1 MGLLT
6 KNSSQT
12 QAQGKAGQAKKKK
25 ESLKVPKTVQDTIPY
40 YAVYEDGGIIETT
53 RGTFTKAYAL
63 KDINYQIA
71 RMQEQEEMFVRFE
84 ELLNGFEATMNFEIS
99 IVNKNMDAEGFERK
113 VLLRPGYDAY
123 DDLREEYNNMLTQ
136 KIKEGRNNM
145 VKEKIL
151 TVATKARSYE
161 DALATFR
168 RLDDELSIAAKKIG
182 GSDLIPISTMDR
194 LELLH
199 DIYNI
204 GSEGTF
210 GAKVKRNG
218 KSVPAFTFESMRQ
231 MGLTTKDC
239 IGPSSFEFK
248 KDHFMIDDQYARVL
262 YLKTLPSNLRDDV
275 LAEITNVSCNM
286 IASLHYEPVEPEKAL
301 ERVRRR
307 LNNIN
312 ANILDRQ
319 KKASRSGYSTEL
331 LSPELAK
338 AKESAEALLEDLTS
352 KDQKMFMVTFVV
364 CLFAESME
372 SLNLYTEL
380 VQTTARRYGC
390 SLKKLS
396 YQQENGLTTAL
407 PLANNK
413 LYIQRALTTESSAI
427 FMPFSSQEL
436 IQTDGLYYGLNAI
449 SNNILQINRKAG
461 KNMNGFILGTPGSG
475 KSFSAKREMESVL
488 LGTKDDVIVIDP
500 ESEYARMAELLGGE
514 VVRVATGSNVHIN
527 PMDMDVDYADADDPI
542 SLKSDF
548 IISFFEI
555 AVGDRRIGLTPT
567 QRSIIDKCVR
577 TVYKPYFD
585 SWDPEKKVYDK
596 NKMPT
601 LLDLQELLEEQSN
614 FEAEQL
620 ATSLEMY
627 TRGSLNLFSKQTNVD
642 YDSRFV
648 VYDIRDVTANVKA
661 LALLIVLDNVWNR
674 IIKNKKEGRN
684 TWFYI
689 DEIYLLFKTETSAN
703 FLREL
708 WKRARK
714 WGGVP
719 TGITQNVSDL
729 LGNETAR
736 TMLSNCEFIQM
747 LNQAPLDR
755 NELAEL
761 LNISSA
767 QLEYITNSSPGE
779 GLIYTGSTI
788 VPFVD
793 NFPKNTRMY
802 KAMTSRLEEVTEIE
816 RKEKEQSAAST

>member
-6 KNSSQT
+6 KNKN
-12 QAQGKAGQAKKKK
+12 QAQNSKQGNSKKK
-25 ESLKVPKTVQDTIPY
+25 ETLKIPKTVQDTIPY

-71 RMQEQEEMFVRFE
+71 RTQEQEEMFVRFE
-84 ELLNGFEATMNFEIS
+84 ELLNGFEPTMNFQIS

-113 VLLRPGYDAY
+113 VLLKPGYDKY
-123 DDLREEYNNMLTQ
+123 DPLREEYNNMLVQ

-145 VKEKIL
+145 AKEKIL
-151 TVATKARSYE
+151 VVATKAKSFN
-161 DALATFR
+161 DALTTFA
-168 RLDDELSIAAKKIG
+168 RLDGELSTAAKKIG
-182 GSDLIPISTMDR
+182 GSDLTPISTMQR

-204 GSEGTF
+204 GDEGTF
-210 GAKVKRNG
+210 GAKVVRNG
-218 KSVPAFTFESMRQ
+218 EEIPNFTFESMRK

-248 KDHFMIDDQYARVL
+248 KDHFMIDDHYARVL
-262 YLKTLPSNLRDDV
+262 YLKTLPSVLRDDV
-275 LAEITNVSCNM
+275 LAEITNISCNM
-286 IASLHYEPVEPEKAL
+286 IASLHYESVEPEKAL

-312 ANILDRQ
+312 ADILNRQ
-319 KKASRSGYSTEL
+319 KKASKNGYSTEL
-331 LSPELAK
+331 LSPELAR
-338 AKESAEALLEDLTS
+338 AKESAETLLEDLTS
-352 KDQKMFMVTFVV
+352 KDQKMFMVTLVV
-364 CLFAESME
+364 CLFADSME
-372 SLNLYTEL
+372 NLNLYTDL
-380 VQTTARRYGC
+380 VQTTGRRYSC

-396 YQQENGLTTAL
+396 YQQENGFTTAL
-407 PLANNK
+407 PLAYNK

-427 FMPFSSQEL
+427 FMPFVAQEL

-449 SNNILQINRKAG
+449 SKNILQINRKAG

-500 ESEYARMAELLGGE
+500 EAEYSRMAELLGGE

-527 PMDMDVDYADADDPI
+527 PMDMDVDYADEDDPI

-548 IISFFEI
+548 IISLLET
-555 AVGDRRIGLTPT
+555 AVGDRRIGLSSV
-567 QRSIIDKCVR
+567 QRSIVDTCVR
-577 TVYKPYFD
+577 EVYEPYFA
-585 SWDPEKKVYDK
+585 SRNAQTGEYDPQ
-596 NKMPT
+596 KMPT
-601 LLDLQELLEEQSN
+601 LLDLQEKLEEKSN

-620 ATSLEMY
+620 ATALNMY
-627 TRGSLNLFSKQTNVD
+627 TRGSLNLFSKHTNVD
-642 YDSRFV
+642 YNSRFV
-648 VYDIRDVTANVKA
+648 VYDIRDITANIKP

-761 LNISSA
+761 LNISNT
-767 QLEYITNSSPGE
+767 QLSYITNSNPGE
-779 GLIYTGSTI
+779 GLIYTGSSI

-793 NFPKNTRMY
+793 KFPKNTSMY
-802 KAMTSRLEEVTEIE
+802 KAMTSKLEEVTEIE
-816 RKEKEQSAAST
+816 RQEKAQESSDK